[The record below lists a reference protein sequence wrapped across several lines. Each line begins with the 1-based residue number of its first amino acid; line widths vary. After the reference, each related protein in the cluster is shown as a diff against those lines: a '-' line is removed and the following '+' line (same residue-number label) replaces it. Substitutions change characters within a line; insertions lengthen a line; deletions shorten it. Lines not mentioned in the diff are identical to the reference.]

1 MLHSCSLLK
10 HMYSKVRNN
19 IHESSASIIR
29 HKAVR
34 ARL

>member
-1 MLHSCSLLK
+1 
-10 HMYSKVRNN
+10 MYSKVRNN